1 MTKYKVGLI
10 VQTIDERIVEAKNKK
25 EALKKAIDGKEV
37 TAVEMCGDIEPTGEA
52 EYIEVV

>member
-10 VQTIDERIVEAKNKK
+10 VQTIDERIVAAKNKK